1 MEEQLAVL
9 MLMLLITT
17 NLVRVLFF
25 IDIKLV
31 YDSYHYVQL
40 HQYKDTDIGFF
51 YSKHILLM
59 STHPAPLSTH
69 TCTGNEQI

>member
-9 MLMLLITT
+9 MLMITT

-51 YSKHILLM
+51 IQSIF
-59 STHPAPLSTH
+59 
-69 TCTGNEQI
+69 C